1 MLSSLES
8 IQALMKDLGPQTAN
22 IDAVV
27 QNGDSTWAVQFD
39 NDAVVFLEWDEQPPR
54 LVLSSELGKI
64 AESRQLEVLRLLLSY
79 NLLWRD
85 TGGVKTA
92 LGGPDG
98 AAMLL
103 YECSADSLTLGMLQT
118 VLENF
123 CNSAEIWRRYIEQG
137 PTDDGAP
144 VFSFQDFG
152 NRA

>member
-1 MLSSLES
+1 MPSSLES
-8 IQALMKDLGPQTAN
+8 VQALMKELGPQVN
-22 IDAVV
+22 NVDAVV

-39 NDAVVFLEWDEQPPR
+39 DGAVVFLEWDDQPSR
-54 LVLSSELGKI
+54 LVLSAELGKI
-64 AESRQLEVLRLLLSY
+64 AEARQLEVLRLLLSY

-92 LGGPDG
+92 LGGPEG

-103 YECSADSLTLGMLQT
+103 YECSADSLTLAVLQT

-123 CNSAEIWRRYIEQG
+123 CNSAQIWRRYIEQG
-137 PTDDGAP
+137 PAEDGPPAFALHD
-144 VFSFQDFG
+144 FS